1 MTAAKV
7 AQRTVTV
14 GIIDEWDVQITGPD
28 EGVEEVLHRWRS
40 HTDLLA
46 ALKAALYPDDA
57 RGDEARA
64 AIARA
69 EGQS

>member
-7 AQRTVTV
+7 AQRTA
-14 GIIDEWDVQITGPD
+14 PSLD
-28 EGVEEVLHRWRS
+28 EGVDEMLHRWRS
-40 HTDLLA
+40 DTYLLA
-46 ALKAALYPDDA
+46 LHVAALYPDDA